1 MPRAGKGV
9 IPGQPPAA
17 SPQCRARATLGAM
30 TQAWDKALRA
40 RGYRVTPQRQL
51 VLAAVTKLEHATP
64 EEIWAD
70 VQQTASGV
78 NISTIY
84 RTLEL
89 LEQLGLVTHTHLG
102 HGAPRYHLAA
112 EAEHVHLVCA
122 ECGRITE
129 IPPEAVAPL
138 VSALADDYGFQ
149 TDVGHLTVFGRC
161 ESCRAGAAAE
171 GAAAEGA
178 AAKGAPAGS
187 GRAGGAGPTT

>member
-1 MPRAGKGV
+1 
-9 IPGQPPAA
+9 
-17 SPQCRARATLGAM
+17 M
-30 TQAWDKALRA
+30 TQAWDKELRA

-51 VLAAVTKLEHATP
+51 VLEAVTKLEHATP

-84 RTLEL
+84 RALEL

-112 EAEHVHLVCA
+112 EADHVHLVCSS
-122 ECGRITE
+122 CGRITQLA
-129 IPPEAVAPL
+129 PDAVEPL
-138 VSALADDYGFQ
+138 VTALDERHGFQ

-161 ESCRAGAAAE
+161 ASCRAGDP
-171 GAAAEGA
+171 GTG
-178 AAKGAPAGS
+178 PAG
-187 GRAGGAGPTT
+187 RPGPAAPPGPAAQPEPTA